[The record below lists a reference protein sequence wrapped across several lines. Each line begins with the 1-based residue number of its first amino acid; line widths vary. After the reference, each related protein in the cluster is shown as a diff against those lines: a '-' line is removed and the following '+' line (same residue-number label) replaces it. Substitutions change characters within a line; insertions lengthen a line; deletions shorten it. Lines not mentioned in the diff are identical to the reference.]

1 MPKIMSSSIP
11 SQHMGVHVWEIT
23 SSSTCGC
30 MREVISSTC
39 GCMREVISST
49 WGCMREIISST
60 CGCMGDHQQ
69 HMRMHAGDD
78 LLVSAGG
85 MPLSLATRSTCGA
98 RLKAACGN
106 DAPCGPA
113 VLVTWRHAI
122 VSGDEICM
130 QSTAEGGH
138 KLCIRPAKD
147 APAVSGRVAACDGDA
162 RLGEGRRDAIL
173 VDQLGDRAARSVTQ
187 GRHQRTG
194 IHAGEPLRLIAQA
207 FL

>member
-1 MPKIMSSSIP
+1 MGMHAGGHQ
-11 SQHMGVHVWEIT
+11 QHMGMHA
-23 SSSTCGC
+23 
-30 MREVISSTC
+30 
-39 GCMREVISST
+39 
-49 WGCMREIISST
+49 
-60 CGCMGDHQQ
+60 GDHQQ

-85 MPLSLATRSTCGA
+85 MPLSLATRSTCRA

-130 QSTAEGGH
+130 QSPAEGGH

-173 VDQLGDRAARSVTQ
+173 RSSLCNVREQQEAAEAARCDAESVLHVTPRCST
-187 GRHQRTG
+187 GRG
-194 IHAGEPLRLIAQA
+194 AA
-207 FL
+207 

>member
-1 MPKIMSSSIP
+1 MWMHAGGHQQHMWMHAGGHQ
-11 SQHMGVHVWEIT
+11 QHMGMHA
-23 SSSTCGC
+23 
-30 MREVISSTC
+30 
-39 GCMREVISST
+39 
-49 WGCMREIISST
+49 
-60 CGCMGDHQQ
+60 GDHQQ
-69 HMRMHAGDD
+69 HMRMHAGDHQQHMGMHAGDD

-130 QSTAEGGH
+130 QSPAEGGH